1 MTTLSDILAAAQIGE
16 TTDWEFKSARGGF
29 PGSFWETYCAMA
41 NSEGG
46 VVVLGVSE
54 QDDGVRLNGV
64 TAKQASVYQKT
75 LWDGLNNRG
84 IVSANVLELSA
95 VETVRL
101 ESSVLLAV
109 RVPRATRAQRPV
121 YLTGNPL
128 GHTYRRRHDG
138 DYRCDDG
145 EVRRMFADSDP
156 AGRDQRILHGFSLDD
171 LDAPSLA
178 QYRRRMETARGGH
191 AWLKLDEQA
200 FLERLGGWRVDKATG
215 EEGLTLAGLLMFGK
229 ELTIFDQNATPRY
242 WVDYREKLDPDTRWS
257 DRIYPDGMWEANL
270 LQFYNRVW
278 PHLAAALPTPF
289 RLENGVRRDETPAHE
304 ALREAFVNALIHGD
318 YSAPG
323 GLVVERMPHELAIE
337 NAGTMLIALE
347 QYQRGGISECRN
359 PGLQRMFLMIGG
371 GEHAGSG
378 TDKIRAGWRYQHW
391 RAPLLT
397 TFQEPDRVRLT
408 LPLVSLIPEETA
420 LRLRAFFGAELDGLS
435 PAEMQALATADL
447 EGAVSNARLQQ
458 LLVDH
463 PVDITRTL
471 SSLCERGLLV
481 SDNRRRWT
489 TYELSRRQMTPSLFD
504 ADAGVAEAAGQLS
517 KGFGQLGGDSVGEP
531 GDSLH
536 KTSDSLHKAGD
547 SLHKSPDSLHR
558 AGDSLHKD
566 ASEADPLRQLAAA
579 VRDSRRCSTAVV
591 RDAIV
596 ALCTGRFLTVRQL
609 AELLGRNDEHLRGR
623 YVAPMVREGLLRP
636 KYPTATN
643 RPDQAYTA
651 AGEQ

>member
-29 PGSFWETYCAMA
+29 PGSFWETYGAMA

-54 QDDGVRLNGV
+54 QDDGMRLDGV

-95 VETVRL
+95 VETVCL

-138 DYRCDDG
+138 DYRCDDS

-156 AGRDQRILHGFSLDD
+156 AGRDQRILQGFSMDD

-200 FLERLGGWRVDKATG
+200 FLERLGGWRVDKAAG

-229 ELTIFDQNATPRY
+229 ELAIFDQNATPRY

-289 RLENGVRRDETPAHE
+289 RLENGIRRDETPAHE

-463 PVDITRTL
+463 PVDITRMFT
-471 SSLCERGLLV
+471 SLCERGLLV

-489 TYELSRRQMTPSLFD
+489 TYELSRRPAKPSSFD
-504 ADAGVAEAAGQLS
+504 IDVGLA
-517 KGFGQLGGDSVGEP
+517 GDSIGKSTDSLHKSTDSLHKS

-536 KTSDSLHKAGD
+536 KSGDSLHKAGSSSRGGHD
-547 SLHKSPDSLHR
+547 LPD
-558 AGDSLHKD
+558 KN
-566 ASEADPLRQLAAA
+566 ASEADLLRQLAAP
-579 VRDSRRCSTAVV
+579 VRDSRRSSTAAI

-596 ALCTGRFLTVRQL
+596 VLCAGRFLTLRQL
-609 AELLGRNDEHLRGR
+609 TELLGRNDEHLRGR
-623 YVAPMVREGLLRP
+623 YLAPMVREGLLRP
-636 KYPTATN
+636 RYPTATN